1 MPEELRSWPTVMEL
15 PVLWGDMDAF
25 RHVNNTV
32 YLRWFESSR
41 IAFLHHGGMDELL
54 LKQGLAPILASLHC
68 NYRRQVRYPDRIWV
82 GTRVTEIGRTSL
94 RMEHLIYGEQER
106 CAVADGVSVMVVF
119 HYDRQRPTPVP
130 DFLREEIRR
139 LQPDSTF

>member
-1 MPEELRSWPTVMEL
+1 MQTWPTVVEL

-41 IAFLHHGGMDELL
+41 IAFLHHGGVDTLL
-54 LKQGLAPILASLHC
+54 QQQGLAPILASLQC

-82 GTRVTEIGRTSL
+82 GTRVASIGRTSL
-94 RMEHLIYGEQER
+94 RMEHLIYGEQEQ
-106 CAVADGVSVMVVF
+106 AIVADGISVMVVL

-130 DFLREEIRR
+130 DFLRQEIQR
-139 LQPDSTF
+139 LQPDIAI